1 MTRAQFDAARRRAE
15 ALGVKPSAW
24 ARAVLLDELDDRRA
38 EVALLERAAARPRPT
53 AASAAEVEQ
62 LRRLGITL
70 NGLRRDAAMGRKA
83 GDAVT
88 VAVDDELLEQVLAA
102 VTARR
107 AELGDRTRS

>member
-1 MTRAQFDAARRRAE
+1 
-15 ALGVKPSAW
+15 
-24 ARAVLLDELDDRRA
+24 
-38 EVALLERAAARPRPT
+38 
-53 AASAAEVEQ
+53 

-70 NGLRRDAAMGRKA
+70 NGLRRDAASARQA

-88 VAVDDELLEQVLAA
+88 VVVNDDLLEKILVA